1 MAEESRVRIRSAR
14 RDGLE
19 ELKKAEKG
27 GGITEDEVERYEKDV
42 QKLTDEFVKKIEDAL
57 NAKEADIMKV

>member
-1 MAEESRVRIRSAR
+1 VAHDTPAAAT
-14 RDGLE
+14 DFE

-27 GGITEDEVERYEKDV
+27 GGITKDEVERYEKDV